1 MRASLVPWLALLAG
15 CASSSS
21 QVSKEPFPGARPA
34 GAAPTASAVPEPSAT
49 GPGALAMPAPAPSEV
64 ASPRAFAARFP
75 RADQCESAARS
86 VMPLSRDKAWEV
98 LRACVDRGGFT
109 VIKRLL
115 DGAWD
120 KELTGKSDAS
130 QLLTKVVA
138 QRGGDVYGDLN
149 QLRQRRVPLF
159 GLAPA
164 TTNPDLYQG
173 RLLLLR
179 ARVDQVKTEKG
190 RTSVTLSEFV
200 LSGQTSYQEGDTREV
215 QRSSGQSRRSG
226 SGSLDIK
233 TSRHGNASVRSRYD
247 ADASHSS
254 SSTHGVETRRSDNTP
269 VESGL
274 MAVGRVPGPDPFF
287 EPGRQFVILARF
299 DGVRE
304 VPTESEEAEVERMP
318 IVTVLSYAEPSPVI
332 VE

>member
-1 MRASLVPWLALLAG
+1 MRPLSLGCLLLLAG
-15 CASSSS
+15 CASAPAPA
-21 QVSKEPFPGARPA
+21 VEKEPFPGAPPA
-34 GAAPTASAVPEPSAT
+34 RAAAAPVAAPLEATALSPA
-49 GPGALAMPAPAPSEV
+49 APAPSEV
-64 ASPRAFAARFP
+64 ANPRAYAARFP
-75 RADQCESAARS
+75 RADLCETAARS
-86 VMPLSRDKAWEV
+86 VQALSRDKAWEV

-109 VIKRLL
+109 LIKRLL

-120 KELTGKSDAS
+120 KELTGKSDAAA
-130 QLLTKVVA
+130 LLAKVVA

-164 TTNPDLYQG
+164 TSNPALYQG

-190 RTSVTLSEFV
+190 KTSVTLSEFV
-200 LSGQTSYQEGDTREV
+200 LSGQTSWQEGEARAV
-215 QRSSGQSRRSG
+215 RRGQSEGSRSG
-226 SGSLDIK
+226 SGSMDVA
-233 TSRHGNASVRSRYD
+233 TSRYGNAAVRGRYD
-247 ADASHSS
+247 QQTSASY
-254 SSTHGVETRRSDNTP
+254 SSTSSIETKRSDNTP

-274 MAVGRVPGPDPFF
+274 TAVGRVPAPDPFF

-304 VPTESEEAEVERMP
+304 VPTESEEAEVDRVP
-318 IVTVLSYAEPSPVI
+318 VVSVIAYAEPSPVI

>member
-1 MRASLVPWLALLAG
+1 MRATLVPWLALLVS
-15 CASSSS
+15 CASQSS
-21 QVSKEPFPGARPA
+21 QVSKEPFPGAPPARPSA
-34 GAAPTASAVPEPSAT
+34 ASVPAAPGPAEPGLATA
-49 GPGALAMPAPAPSEV
+49 APAPSEV

-75 RADQCESAARS
+75 RADLCESAARS

-109 VIKRLL
+109 LIKRLL

-120 KELTGKSDAS
+120 KELTSKTDAAS
-130 QLLTKVVA
+130 LLAKVVA

-190 RTSVTLSEFV
+190 KTSVTLSEFV
-200 LSGQTSYQEGDTREV
+200 LSGQTSFQEGDTREV
-215 QRSSGQSRRSG
+215 RRSSAQARRSG
-226 SGSLDIK
+226 TGSLDVK
-233 TSRHGNASVRSRYD
+233 TSRYGNASVRGRY
-247 ADASHSS
+247 ASEDSS
-254 SSTHGVETRRSDNTP
+254 SNASTSGVETRRSDNTP

-274 MAVGRVPGPDPFF
+274 VAVGKVPGPDPFF

-304 VPTESEEAEVERMP
+304 IPTESEEADVDRMP